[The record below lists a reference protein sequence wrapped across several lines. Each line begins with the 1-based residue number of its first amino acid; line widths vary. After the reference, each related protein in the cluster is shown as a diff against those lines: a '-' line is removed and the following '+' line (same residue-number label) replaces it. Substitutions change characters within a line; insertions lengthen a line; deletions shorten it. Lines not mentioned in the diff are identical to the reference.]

1 MHCCSQKKHF
11 SARGNKITL
20 FSNHGRQIHF
30 TRELMDEIKKY
41 KIVETGFYF
50 NQKLEINERKRK
62 RDETFV
68 ESISNYFNKFFKYQE
83 PEEGLPNNVEELIL
97 NFPFNHPIDN
107 LPASIKKIKFAKTF
121 NQPIDNLPQGLKK
134 IKFYYLGDF
143 NQPIDFLP
151 SSLEFLELPNIFNH
165 PIDNLPSSLKFLKL
179 GSNFKKEINNL
190 PDSLET
196 LILPSSYG
204 KEIKKFPRNLR
215 QIVISDD
222 YEFSIPEEV
231 ERKKRIS
238 VKYYNYDKN

>member
-68 ESISNYFNKFFKYQE
+68 ESISNYFNKFFKYPE
-83 PEEGLPNNVEELIL
+83 PKEGLPNNVEELIL

-107 LPASIKKIKFAKTF
+107 LP
-121 NQPIDNLPQGLKK
+121 
-134 IKFYYLGDF
+134 
-143 NQPIDFLP
+143 
-151 SSLEFLELPNIFNH
+151 
-165 PIDNLPSSLKFLKL
+165 SSLKYLKL
-179 GSNFKKEINNL
+179 GSNFNKEINNL